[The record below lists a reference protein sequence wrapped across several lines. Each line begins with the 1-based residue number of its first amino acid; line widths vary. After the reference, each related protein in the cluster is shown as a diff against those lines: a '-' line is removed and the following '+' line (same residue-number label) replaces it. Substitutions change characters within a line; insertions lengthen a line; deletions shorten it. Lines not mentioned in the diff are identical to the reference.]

1 MELFSVEA
9 ILSATD
15 TNLFSRMNAR
25 AEQRAAKGGGS
36 SGGAVSEAVNKLSDN
51 AAKLTGGLEKVS
63 TFLTNAQKVN
73 SQLSEFAATFGFEAV
88 GQALQEVN
96 GFLSTAQM
104 VGGNIKTFTEG
115 ISQVKEKFDQLQQG
129 IGVAKEVMASFSTG
143 GLGGLGSA
151 ISGLVGGPW
160 VLLAAGIVALVAGF
174 IYLWN
179 TNEGFRT
186 AVIEIWTMISETIS
200 NVITTIATF
209 ISEVWG
215 SIVTWWTDSNNQV
228 RLAAENVWA
237 AISAVIATVV
247 NVISTVVQTVWG
259 ALTAFWMAHNETIKT
274 VASTIW
280 NGIKAAIEFAINAIS
295 TVIGVVL
302 GVIQALWQGTWNT
315 IQTYVAT
322 IFNII
327 ATIIQTGLNVA
338 KGIVSTVM
346 SLISGDWSGA
356 WNGVKETVTAAWEGV
371 KSIVTTGIEG
381 AYNVIAGWFNT
392 FKDAGGNLV
401 KMIGDGILAGVKF
414 VTNAIDTIVGK
425 IRDFLPFSP
434 AKTGP
439 LSDLDQLNFGGTIAT
454 GIYAGEAQIKRA
466 MDSILSTPSLSE
478 LDKTLNSSNQ
488 QSINAKSEL
497 LLTPNKQPAVF
508 TVNLGNQQFR
518 AFVDDIS
525 QAIGGNTELNLAF

>member
-36 SGGAVSEAVNKLSDN
+36 SGGAVDAAGKLYDQTKQLN
-51 AAKLTGGLEKVS
+51 AGLGKVS
-63 TFLTNAQKVN
+63 DFLSNASSVN
-73 SQLSEFAATFGFEAV
+73 AQLSEFAATFGFEAV
-88 GQALQEVN
+88 GQALQQVS
-96 GFLSTAQM
+96 GFLDTAQT
-104 VGGNIKTFTEG
+104 VG
-115 ISQVKEKFDQLQQG
+115 S
-129 IGVAKEVMASFSTG
+129 
-143 GLGGLGSA
+143 GLGVFTQGLGQMSSGVETAQILMMEFADPNNGGFGALGSA

-200 NVITTIATF
+200 NVITTIAAF

-228 RLAAENVWA
+228 RLAAENVWS
-237 AISAVIATVV
+237 AISE
-247 NVISTVVQTVWG
+247 VISSIVTFISMIVQTVWG
-259 ALTAFWMAHNETIKT
+259 ALTAFWTAHNETIKT
-274 VASTIW
+274 VASAIW
-280 NGIKAAIEFAINAIS
+280 NGIKAIIEGVINGIS
-295 TVIGVVL
+295 MVIGVVL
-302 GVIQALWQGTWNT
+302 GVIQAIWQGTWNT

-322 IFNII
+322 ILNVI
-327 ATIIQTGLNVA
+327 ATVIRTGLNIA

-371 KSIVTTGIEG
+371 KEIVRTGIEG
-381 AYNVIAGWFNT
+381 AYNIIAGWFNT

-488 QSINAKSEL
+488 QTIHAKSEL
-497 LLTPNKQPAVF
+497 LLTPNKQSAVF

>member
-36 SGGAVSEAVNKLSDN
+36 ASGGGAAAIDQLSTRTQKIDDALKNVS
-51 AAKLTGGLEKVS
+51 GFLE
-63 TFLTNAQKVN
+63 NAQSVN
-73 SQLSEFAATFGFEAV
+73 TQLAEFAATFGFEAV
-88 GQALQEVN
+88 GQALQEVT
-96 GFLSTAQM
+96 GFLSTAQQITEI
-104 VGGNIKTFTEG
+104 GQTF
-115 ISQVKEKFDQLQQG
+115 SSL
-129 IGVAKEVMASFSTG
+129 GVA
-143 GLGGLGSA
+143 
-151 ISGLVGGPW
+151 ISSLLSGPW
-160 VLLAAGIVALVAGF
+160 ALFIAGIVALVAGF

-200 NVITTIATF
+200 NVITTIAAF

-228 RLAAENVWA
+228 RLAAENVWS
-237 AISAVIATVV
+237 AISE
-247 NVISTVVQTVWG
+247 VISSIVTFISMIVQTVWG
-259 ALTAFWMAHNETIKT
+259 ALTAFWTAHNETIKT
-274 VASTIW
+274 VASAIW
-280 NGIKAAIEFAINAIS
+280 NGIKAIIEGVINGIS
-295 TVIGVVL
+295 MVIGVVL
-302 GVIQALWQGTWNT
+302 GVIQAIWQGTWNT

-322 IFNII
+322 ILNVI
-327 ATIIQTGLNVA
+327 ATVIRTGLNIA

-371 KSIVTTGIEG
+371 KEIVRTGIEG
-381 AYNVIAGWFNT
+381 AYNIIAGWFNI

-488 QSINAKSEL
+488 QTIHAKSEL
-497 LLTPNKQPAVF
+497 LLTPNKQSAVF

>member
-9 ILSATD
+9 ILAATD
-15 TNLFSRMNAR
+15 TNLLSRMNAR
-25 AEQRAAKGGGS
+25 GEQRAAGGGGS
-36 SGGAVSEAVNKLSDN
+36 SGGAVDAAGKLYDQTKQLN
-51 AAKLTGGLEKVS
+51 TGLGKVS
-63 TFLTNAQKVN
+63 EFLSNASSVN
-73 SQLSEFAATFGFEAV
+73 AQLSEFAATFGFEAV
-88 GQALQEVN
+88 GQALQQVS
-96 GFLSTAQM
+96 GFLDTAQT
-104 VGGNIKTFTEG
+104 VG
-115 ISQVKEKFDQLQQG
+115 S
-129 IGVAKEVMASFSTG
+129 
-143 GLGGLGSA
+143 GLGVFTQGLGQMSSGVETAQILMMEFSEGGFGALGSA

-160 VLLAAGIVALVAGF
+160 VLIAGAIAGLVAGF

-209 ISEVWG
+209 ISDVWG
-215 SIVTWWTDSNNQV
+215 NIVTWWTDSNNQV
-228 RLAAENVWA
+228 RLAAENVWS
-237 AISAVIATVV
+237 AISE
-247 NVISTVVQTVWG
+247 VISTVVTVISTIVQTVWG
-259 ALTAFWMAHNETIKT
+259 ALTAFWAAHNETIKT

-302 GVIQALWQGTWNT
+302 SVIQAVWQGAWNT
-315 IQTYVAT
+315 IQTYVST

-327 ATIIQTGLNVA
+327 ATIIRTGLNIA

-401 KMIGDGILAGVKF
+401 KMIGDGILSGVKF
-414 VTNAIDTIVGK
+414 VTNAIDSIVGK

-454 GIYAGEAQIKRA
+454 GIYAGENQIKRA

-488 QSINAKSEL
+488 QTIHAKSEL
-497 LLTPNKQPAVF
+497 LFKTNKQPAVF